1 MAQCGFEQSV
11 FLSGVDVSG
20 SPAFGKALNI
30 FNRYVRENY
39 PVFNAD
45 LAWKYDHTLR
55 VVSICSQLLKQAVSV
70 FCGTG
75 GEEILLGAALFH
87 DIGRFVQF
95 SKDNAEKKPCMS
107 AAVTVL
113 PEPLFWKRRSFRRIQ
128 ICIPPTSGT

>member
-1 MAQCGFEQSV
+1 
-11 FLSGVDVSG
+11 VSG
-20 SPAFGKALNI
+20 NSAFGKALNI

-95 SKDNAEKKPCMS
+95 SKDNAGKKTCP
-107 AAVTVL
+107 AACGQAGFRNLWGSGCIHFHAVL
-113 PEPLFWKRRSFRRIQ
+113 RTGMLRYGE
-128 ICIPPTSGT
+128 CVM